1 MEVALVAQEA
11 LVEALAVGP
20 LEEEVAQ
27 AIEEAILPQAVAQV
41 AILAM
46 IDRFLM
52 VEVAIIV
59 DIIEGIE
66 ALLIPIVLQGKAFPV
81 GLGVA

>member
-1 MEVALVAQEA
+1 MEVALVAQVAQEA

-66 ALLIPIVLQGKAFPV
+66 APIMLQGKAFPV